1 MGGNLN
7 IGIIPMIKY
16 DIIWLINL
24 NIGITHDQT
33 LLFMDVFGIIP
44 MKSIWID
51 EIDDQSR
58 WETRLPAVLE
68 TTKVF
73 SMSRKLRSEAPGVAR
88 QRV

>member
-1 MGGNLN
+1 
-7 IGIIPMIKY
+7 
-16 DIIWLINL
+16 
-24 NIGITHDQT
+24 
-33 LLFMDVFGIIP
+33 MDVFGIIP